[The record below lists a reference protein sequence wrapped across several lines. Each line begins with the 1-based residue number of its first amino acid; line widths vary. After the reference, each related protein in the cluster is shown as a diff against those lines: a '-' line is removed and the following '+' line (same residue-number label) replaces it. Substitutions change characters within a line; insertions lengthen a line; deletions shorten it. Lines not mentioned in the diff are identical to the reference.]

1 MINTKFMLYLL
12 TGSIL
17 LINSPA
23 FAGHDHGGGNN
34 SGSHDSSGHS
44 STPSQADQQ
53 AANTAGQHL
62 NNCTQHIDSIQRHI
76 YRLQAKIAEK
86 RGVSSI
92 NNELEAFEQKLNL
105 ISTDLPLTAA
115 KPQDVCLS

>member
-1 MINTKFMLYLL
+1 MKCIKYVLYLL

-17 LINSPA
+17 LVNSPA
-23 FAGHDHGGGNN
+23 LAGHDHGGGN

-53 AANTAGQHL
+53 AVTTAEQLL
-62 NNCTQHIDSIQRHI
+62 NNCTQHIESIQRHI

-92 NNELEAFEQKLNL
+92 NSELEALEQKLNE
-105 ISTDLPLTAA
+105 A
-115 KPQDVCLS
+115 KGIVRSLQIY